1 LNTREEEDVS
11 RVNMVKRMLE
21 LIELNP
27 VLLTKEEQEALAAE
41 KERKKVVLKPEDEK
55 KISEYEKKLA
65 KQNWFGGAKPSQ
77 SDKEAISFFKNV
89 NIANCVDKFPN
100 TYGWLSYASKF
111 TDKIQESWPKDEVE
125 DECDDLF
132 ASDDENDEAS
142 FDALC
147 KAKQAAIDKAN
158 SKKKAIAKSIVMF
171 EVKPLE
177 SETDLDVLFQRILKE
192 CVKEGCDW
200 K

>member
-1 LNTREEEDVS
+1 V
-11 RVNMVKRMLE
+11 
-21 LIELNP
+21 
-27 VLLTKEEQEALAAE
+27 
-41 KERKKVVLKPEDEK
+41 
-55 KISEYEKKLA
+55 
-65 KQNWFGGAKPSQ
+65 
-77 SDKEAISFFKNV
+77 
-89 NIANCVDKFPN
+89 
-100 TYGWLSYASKF
+100 
-111 TDKIQESWPKDEVE
+111 
-125 DECDDLF
+125 DLF
-132 ASDDENDEAS
+132 GDDDEDDEAS

-192 CVKEGCDW
+192 CQQDGCDW